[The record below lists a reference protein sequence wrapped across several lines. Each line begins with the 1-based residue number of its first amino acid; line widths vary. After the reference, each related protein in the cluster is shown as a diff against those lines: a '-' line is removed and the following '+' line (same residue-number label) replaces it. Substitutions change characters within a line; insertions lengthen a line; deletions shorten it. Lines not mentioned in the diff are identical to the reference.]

1 MAGKG
6 VFNPLDKR
14 NLGVN
19 VADALVI
26 EEAEPLGDVKS
37 FKGAGIYAL
46 YYRGGFPA
54 YRLACIPE
62 MPAI

>member
-46 YYRGGFPA
+46 Y
-54 YRLACIPE
+54 
-62 MPAI
+62 